1 MLSPLRFA
9 AGEPCWES
17 HGLGV
22 LDLLIT
28 QISTIV
34 GTAFAQPHLQEL
46 AVSFLQEADDERWNW
61 G

>member
-22 LDLLIT
+22 LDAAVPS
-28 QISTIV
+28 ISNFKFEICDS
-34 GTAFAQPHLQEL
+34 QCP
-46 AVSFLQEADDERWNW
+46 
-61 G
+61 

>member
-1 MLSPLRFA
+1 MLDRR
-9 AGEPCWES
+9 
-17 HGLGV
+17 HGLVEGS
-22 LDLLIT
+22 LLIT